1 MKSNSASNPIA
12 DILIVD
18 DVPDNLRVLS
28 QVLLEQGYRV
38 RKATNG
44 QFALN
49 SAHLMPP
56 DLILLDV
63 MMPDLDGY
71 QACRCL
77 KADERTRN
85 IPIIFI
91 TARDDIQ
98 SKLMGFEVGGLD
110 YITKPFD
117 VQEVVVRVA
126 TQLKISRLQKE
137 LQLQKN
143 QLQEKNQQLEQ
154 EINERITAQTEL
166 QILNQDLES
175 KVEQRTQELQ
185 QRNQELIHLQKQ
197 LEQSLKKEQS
207 LSEMKSRL
215 ITTISHE
222 FRTPLTV
229 IMTSN
234 ELIKYKIEK
243 QKTQNL
249 ERHLNQV
256 NESVK
261 RIEQILNSAIV
272 LAEAESNLI
281 HFEPQSLNLDRF
293 IKNLVEDWQNPL
305 EDQSYQIELLTQGN
319 HPEAFQADP
328 NFLKQIFIHLLTNA
342 IRYSP
347 TGGTIHLNVN
357 YQPTEVVFQIQDQ
370 GIGIPEAELEQV
382 FDAFYRA
389 ANADS
394 ISGTPGVGLGLTVVK
409 RLVEFHQGTIT
420 IESTLDQG
428 TTVTLCFPIPE
439 KESSS
444 GEF

>member
-1 MKSNSASNPIA
+1 MNSNSTNSPLA

-18 DVPDNLRVLS
+18 DIPDNLRVLS

-49 SAHLMPP
+49 SAQLMPP

-63 MMPDLDGY
+63 MMPELDGY
-71 QACRCL
+71 DACRFL
-77 KADERTRN
+77 KADERTRD

-117 VQEVVVRVA
+117 VEEVVVRVS

-143 QLQEKNQQLEQ
+143 QLEQKNQQLEQ
-154 EINERITAQTEL
+154 EVSDRIAAQTQL
-166 QILNQDLES
+166 QILNQELET
-175 KVEQRTQELQ
+175 KVEQRTQELK
-185 QRNQELIHLQKQ
+185 QRNQELVSLQKQ
-197 LEQSLKKEQS
+197 LEISLKKEQS

-234 ELIKYKIEK
+234 ELIKYKIEQ
-243 QKTQNL
+243 QKTENL
-249 ERHLNQV
+249 DRHINRV

-272 LAEAESNLI
+272 LAQAESNLI
-281 HFEPQSLNLDRF
+281 HFEPQSLNLDLF
-293 IKNLVEDWQNPL
+293 IKSLLEDWKSL
-305 EDQSYQIELLTQGN
+305 EIQDHKIQLKVEGN
-319 HPEAFQADP
+319 HPQQFKADP
-328 NFLKQIFIHLLTNA
+328 NFLKQIIINLLTNA

-347 TGGTIHLNVN
+347 EGGTIVVEMI
-357 YQPTEVVFQIQDQ
+357 YQPTQVVFKIQDQ
-370 GIGIPEAELEQV
+370 GIGIPESELDQV
-382 FDAFYRA
+382 LEPFYRA
-389 ANADS
+389 SNADS
-394 ISGTPGVGLGLTVVK
+394 ISGTPGAGLGLTVVK
-409 RLVEFHQGTIT
+409 RLVELHQGTL
-420 IESTLDQG
+420 TLHSILNQG
-428 TTVTLCFPIPE
+428 TTVTLSFPVQE
-439 KESSS
+439 VD
-444 GEF
+444 G

>member
-1 MKSNSASNPIA
+1 MKSNFAATPLA

-49 SAHLMPP
+49 SAHLIPP

-71 QACRCL
+71 QACGCL
-77 KADERTRN
+77 KADERTRD

-98 SKLMGFEVGGLD
+98 SKLMAFEVGGLD

-137 LQLQKN
+137 LQLQKS
-143 QLQEKNQQLEQ
+143 QLEEKNQQLQQ
-154 EINERITAQTEL
+154 EIGERITAQTEL

-175 KVEQRTQELQ
+175 KVEQRTQELK

-234 ELIKYKIEK
+234 ELIRYKLEK
-243 QKTQNL
+243 QKTENL
-249 ERHLNQV
+249 ERHFDQV

-272 LAEAESNLI
+272 LAQAESNLI
-281 HFEPQSLNLDRF
+281 HFEPQSLNLDQF
-293 IKNLVEDWQNPL
+293 IKNLFEDWQKPL
-305 EDQSYQIELLTQGN
+305 EDQFYQIELLVQGN
-319 HPEAFQADP
+319 HPEEFNADP
-328 NFLKQIFIHLLTNA
+328 NFLKQIFINLLTNA

-347 TGGTIHLNVN
+347 NGGTIHLNVN
-357 YQPTEVVFQIQDQ
+357 YQPTQVIFQIQDH
-370 GIGIPEAELEQV
+370 GIGIPEAEVDQV
-382 FDAFYRA
+382 FDAFYRGS
-389 ANADS
+389 NADS
-394 ISGTPGVGLGLTVVK
+394 ILGTPGVGLGLTVVK

-420 IESTLDQG
+420 LESILDQG
-428 TTVTLCFPIPE
+428 TTVTVSLPLPE
-439 KESSS
+439 KTPS
-444 GEF
+444 

>member
-1 MKSNSASNPIA
+1 MNSKSTATPLA

-18 DVPDNLRVLS
+18 DIPDNLRVLS

-49 SAHLMPP
+49 SAQLMPP

-63 MMPDLDGY
+63 MMPELDGY
-71 QACRCL
+71 EACRFL
-77 KADERTRN
+77 KADERTRE

-117 VQEVVVRVA
+117 VEEVIVRVS
-126 TQLKISRLQKE
+126 TQIKISRLQKE
-137 LQLQKN
+137 LQLQKH
-143 QLQEKNQQLEQ
+143 QLEQKNQQLEQ
-154 EINERITAQTEL
+154 EVSDRIAAQTQL
-166 QILNQDLES
+166 QMLNQELET
-175 KVEQRTQELQ
+175 KVEERTQELK
-185 QRNQELIHLQKQ
+185 QRNKELVSLHKK
-197 LEQSLKKEQS
+197 LEISLKKEQS

-234 ELIKYKIEK
+234 ELIKYKIDQ
-243 QKTQNL
+243 QKTDNL
-249 ERHLNQV
+249 DRHINRV

-272 LAEAESNLI
+272 LAQAESNLI
-281 HFEPQSLNLDRF
+281 HFEPQCLNLDLF
-293 IKNLVEDWQNPL
+293 IKSLLDNWKSLENQAHKIQLLVE
-305 EDQSYQIELLTQGN
+305 GN
-319 HPEAFQADP
+319 HPKQFKADP
-328 NFLKQIFIHLLTNA
+328 NFFKQIFINLLTNA

-347 TGGTIHLNVN
+347 NGGTIVVEMI
-357 YQPTEVVFQIQDQ
+357 YQPTQVIFKIQDQ
-370 GIGIPEAELEQV
+370 GIGIPESELDQILEP
-382 FDAFYRA
+382 FYRA
-389 ANADS
+389 GNADS
-394 ISGTPGVGLGLTVVK
+394 ISGTPGAGLGLTVVK
-409 RLVEFHQGTIT
+409 RLVELHEGTLSLD
-420 IESTLDQG
+420 STLNQG
-428 TTVTLCFPIPE
+428 TTVTLSFPIQE
-439 KESSS
+439 E
-444 GEF
+444 